1 MDGLFFVDSNLLTED
16 LQADQELDGVR
27 VLNPFDHAPQDFGLG

>member
-16 LQADQELDGVR
+16 LQGDQELDGVR
-27 VLNPFDHAPQDFGLG
+27 VLNPFDHPPEAFGLR